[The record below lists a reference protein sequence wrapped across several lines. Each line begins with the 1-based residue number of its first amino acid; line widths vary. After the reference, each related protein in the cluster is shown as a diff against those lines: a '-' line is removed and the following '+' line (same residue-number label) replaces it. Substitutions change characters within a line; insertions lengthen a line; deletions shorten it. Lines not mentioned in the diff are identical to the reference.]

1 MAESTLVKAI
11 LGKIK
16 PSKRLLVILTAAF
29 GVSAASGAA
38 AVYVSRDALMARMSE
53 PKTSGLECTAI
64 RTLKLGHN
72 GQRWIRMHIKT
83 DRADGES
90 RMRTA
95 LRVVGALAKTE
106 KADLYQVV
114 VLDSAG
120 PENRADVRGA
130 AIGAEVLFA
139 PGPQSVPGM
148 SETFRASYNEGTA
161 NSVGAFHGKI
171 VDLSMGDIR
180 TMMAAMDD
188 QSSCIDPSA
197 EATGAVTAEGG
208 AADQEAKPAE
218 TAEAPAGH

>member
-1 MAESTLVKAI
+1 MKAI
-11 LGKIK
+11 LGKIR
-16 PSKRLLVILTAAF
+16 PSKRLLVILAAAF
-29 GVSAASGAA
+29 GVSAASGGA
-38 AVYVSRDALMARMSE
+38 AVYVSRDALMARISE
-53 PKTSGLECTAI
+53 PKTSGLECTTI

-72 GQRWIRMHIKT
+72 GQRWIRMHVKT
-83 DRADGES
+83 DRADGKS

-95 LRVVGALAKTE
+95 LRVVGALAKAE

-120 PENRADVRGA
+120 PESRADVRGA

-197 EATGAVTAEGG
+197 DPAEAATAEG
-208 AADQEAKPAE
+208 AAVEHEAKPAE